1 MFKKLKKVFQ
11 DTLIVSKV
19 TNTENKKLIIF
30 LAVSMAQLIALLDII
45 IILFFT
51 YLITGTLSVPTVLY
65 KFKYLFD
72 LEVLLPILIILRYS
86 FQYFQSMILRN
97 MELNVNKN
105 LKKYLLEEIF
115 EQKNYSTAD
124 SYFFINTLTTHVAYF
139 YSSVANFMNFLLQ
152 AIAFGVFLLA
162 TNLNT
167 ITTFL
172 IGIVLLLYPINYLI
186 KKSRTFMEKSYE
198 LGIGSTNEIE
208 RVVDNRF
215 LIKLLNKEKDEINRF
230 VNTINELNRSVYENY
245 KYTIIN
251 SYLPSFITIFILS
264 IITVFFAN
272 TFEIT
277 LDFLAITL
285 RMFQA
290 LGQLANSTNQVV
302 NSHVHLEKFHSIYTN
317 KTVVNQENFE
327 IVKKNVLGSAF
338 EVSNLSFKYLN
349 SDIDIFQDVN
359 LVIAK
364 NSHTLI
370 TGPNGSGKSTLLALL
385 AGIHYADKGLVKT
398 CYSKYSYIGPT
409 PLIFNSSLKDNLM
422 YGNDLQIS
430 DDEIISEIQ
439 KFKLFNEDFQVDL
452 NKKINNKSLSSGQMQ
467 KIAFIR
473 ALLAKSEVIFLDES
487 TSNLDRNSKNL
498 IFDIFK
504 KQKVTVINSTHEID
518 SFENFE
524 HHILIEVN
532 EDSRVIKQIL

>member
-72 LEVLLPILIILRYS
+72 LEILLPILIILRYS

-198 LGIGSTNEIE
+198 QGILNLYFQRINKYVELPE
-208 RVVDNRF
+208 YVEDN
-215 LIKLLNKEKDEINRF
+215 LLFYYWKSKNKK
-230 VNTINELNRSVYENY
+230 V
-245 KYTIIN
+245 
-251 SYLPSFITIFILS
+251 
-264 IITVFFAN
+264 
-272 TFEIT
+272 
-277 LDFLAITL
+277 
-285 RMFQA
+285 
-290 LGQLANSTNQVV
+290 
-302 NSHVHLEKFHSIYTN
+302 
-317 KTVVNQENFE
+317 
-327 IVKKNVLGSAF
+327 
-338 EVSNLSFKYLN
+338 
-349 SDIDIFQDVN
+349 
-359 LVIAK
+359 
-364 NSHTLI
+364 LI
-370 TGPNGSGKSTLLALL
+370 TKQSRE
-385 AGIHYADKGLVKT
+385 
-398 CYSKYSYIGPT
+398 
-409 PLIFNSSLKDNLM
+409 
-422 YGNDLQIS
+422 Q
-430 DDEIISEIQ
+430 
-439 KFKLFNEDFQVDL
+439 FK
-452 NKKINNKSLSSGQMQ
+452 
-467 KIAFIR
+467 
-473 ALLAKSEVIFLDES
+473 
-487 TSNLDRNSKNL
+487 
-498 IFDIFK
+498 
-504 KQKVTVINSTHEID
+504 
-518 SFENFE
+518 
-524 HHILIEVN
+524 
-532 EDSRVIKQIL
+532 

>member
-398 CYSKYSYIGPT
+398 CYSKYTINHYH
-409 PLIFNSSLKDNLM
+409 LVKC
-422 YGNDLQIS
+422 
-430 DDEIISEIQ
+430 
-439 KFKLFNEDFQVDL
+439 
-452 NKKINNKSLSSGQMQ
+452 KK
-467 KIAFIR
+467 
-473 ALLAKSEVIFLDES
+473 
-487 TSNLDRNSKNL
+487 
-498 IFDIFK
+498 
-504 KQKVTVINSTHEID
+504 
-518 SFENFE
+518 
-524 HHILIEVN
+524 
-532 EDSRVIKQIL
+532 